1 MYGAALKGGNMM
13 SNRKRTVLGVLL
25 AAAAAI
31 ICGAIDELLKESAP
45 EDYPQVEGQPPLDF
59 GEEE

>member
-1 MYGAALKGGNMM
+1 MM

-31 ICGAIDELLKESAP
+31 ICGAIDELLKESSR
-45 EDYPQVEGQPPLDF
+45 EECPQVEGQSLWDL
-59 GEEE
+59 EEEE

>member
-1 MYGAALKGGNMM
+1 MM

-31 ICGAIDELLKESAP
+31 ICGAIDELLKESAH
-45 EDYPQVEGQPPLDF
+45 EDYPRVEGQSSLNF
-59 GEEE
+59 EEDE

>member
-1 MYGAALKGGNMM
+1 MM

-31 ICGAIDELLKESAP
+31 ICGAIDELLKESAH
-45 EDYPQVEGQPPLDF
+45 EDYPQVEGQSPLNF
-59 GEEE
+59 EEEE

>member
-1 MYGAALKGGNMM
+1 MSADAQCCLERGENMM

-31 ICGAIDELLKESAP
+31 ICGAIDELLNVDYNDENKKET
-45 EDYPQVEGQPPLDF
+45 
-59 GEEE
+59 